1 MKTLLFIMMLAATL
15 QAKAGDNDTLRI
27 NKPGNVT
34 IITGDSL
41 QKIIVRGR
49 EGDPDYVYRNTIQLV
64 DSNYVSNVSI
74 NKDRW
79 DLSVGVGK
87 KRDDGSWPAEI
98 ELHVGVGGALFLDKQ
113 QGVHL
118 KDQSS
123 YEIFTELTANTFLSR
138 QRKDWLSF
146 GLGLVWNHYYAS
158 KDFRFYKDANGD
170 TQIGRY
176 AEGQTP
182 KSSHVKTF
190 GYTGSIL
197 YHHMFDRKWGLGA
210 GMYVQK
216 NFSSRVKVKYKE
228 EGKTV
233 KESEKH
239 ANVNKSMF
247 GWMGVVYTPV
257 IDLYVKYSPEYVLS
271 GDGAKFKTITVGI
284 RF

>member
-1 MKTLLFIMMLAATL
+1 M
-15 QAKAGDNDTLRI
+15 
-27 NKPGNVT
+27 
-34 IITGDSL
+34 
-41 QKIIVRGR
+41 
-49 EGDPDYVYRNTIQLV
+49 YRNTIQLV

-87 KRDDGSWPAEI
+87 KCPDGSRPADI
-98 ELHVGVGGALFLDKQ
+98 ALHVGVGGPIFLDKQ

-118 KDQSS
+118 NNQSS
-123 YEIFTELTANTFLSR
+123 YEIFTELAANTFLNR
-138 QRKDWLSF
+138 QRKDWFSF

-158 KDFRFYKDANGD
+158 KDFRFYKDENGD
-170 TQIGRY
+170 TQMGRY

-197 YHHMFDRKWGLGA
+197 YNHMFGRKWGLGA
-210 GMYVQK
+210 GIYAQK

-228 EGKTV
+228 DGKTV

-247 GWMGVVYTPV
+247 GWMGVVYTPA
-257 IDLYVKYSPEYVLS
+257 INLYVKYSPESILS
-271 GDGAKFKTITVGI
+271 GNGAKFRVLTMGI
-284 RF
+284 CF